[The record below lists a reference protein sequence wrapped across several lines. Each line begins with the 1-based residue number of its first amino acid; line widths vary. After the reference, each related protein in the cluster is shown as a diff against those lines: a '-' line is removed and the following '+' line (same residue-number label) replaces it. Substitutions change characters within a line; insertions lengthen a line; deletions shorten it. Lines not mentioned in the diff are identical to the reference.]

1 MDFPTCCLV
10 RMSINP
16 ARKINLELLFEYAS
30 SLPTSPR
37 IFARLDQL
45 LRNEDAS
52 LDYIS
57 SLVKMDPGLSAQV
70 IRVTNSAAYA
80 GTIKV
85 NEIGTAISRIGFN
98 ELRSILKNVVEN
110 EAFYQAV
117 PTYGETA
124 TEFADRSLDVAI
136 ISEVIAKRCGF
147 DLNAPYL
154 TGLLHQIGKLAI
166 NLYLERMDAVFDIT
180 EHSEERPLNTVEQEL
195 LGMSHFRVGGE
206 LLNHWQFETRIWQP
220 IKNQNS
226 PLHAQSQVRE
236 TSILSLAIWFS
247 DQLGGF
253 DSENPTPEH
262 IKRACKEL
270 GFDALDLPSLLDDS
284 RFEINDRKNQLA
296 MLL

>member
-1 MDFPTCCLV
+1 MASNSFE
-10 RMSINP
+10 
-16 ARKINLELLFEYAS
+16 KINLALLIEYAT

-37 IFARLDQL
+37 IYARLSQL
-45 LRNEDAS
+45 LQNEDAS

-70 IRVTNSAAYA
+70 LRVTNSAAYA
-80 GTIKV
+80 GTMKV

-98 ELRSILKNVVEN
+98 ELRSILKMVVDN
-110 EAFYQAV
+110 EAFYQAL

-136 ISEVIAKRCGF
+136 ISEVVANRCGF
-147 DLNAPYL
+147 DTTGPYI

-166 NLYLERMDAVFDIT
+166 NLYLERLEKASDIT
-180 EHSEERPLNTVEQEL
+180 EHCGDRALMVVEQEL
-195 LGMSHFRVGGE
+195 LGMSHYRVGAE
-206 LLNHWQFETRIWQP
+206 LLSHWQFEMSIWQP
-220 IKNQNS
+220 IKNLNS
-226 PLHAQSQVRE
+226 PLHAQSQLRA
-236 TSILSLAIWFS
+236 TSILSLAIWFA

-253 DSENPTPEH
+253 DPDASTPEP

-270 GFDALDLPSLLDDS
+270 GIDALDLTSLLDDS

>member
-1 MDFPTCCLV
+1 
-10 RMSINP
+10 MSTNP
-16 ARKINLELLFEYAS
+16 IEKINLELLIEYSS

-45 LRNEDAS
+45 LGNEDAS

-57 SLVKMDPGLSAQV
+57 SLVKMDPGLAAQV
-70 IRVTNSAAYA
+70 LRVTNSAAYA

-98 ELRSILKNVVEN
+98 ELRSILKMVVEK
-110 EAFYQAV
+110 EAFYQAL
-117 PTYGETA
+117 PTYDETA
-124 TEFADRSLDVAI
+124 TQFADKSLDVAI
-136 ISEVIAKRCGF
+136 ISEVIANRCGF
-147 DLNAPYL
+147 ETNAPYI

-166 NLYLERMDAVFDIT
+166 NLYLERMDKVFDIT
-180 EHSEERPLNTVEQEL
+180 EHCEERPLIEVEKEL
-195 LGMSHFRVGGE
+195 LGMSHYRIGAE
-206 LLNHWQFETRIWQP
+206 LLSHWQFETTAWQP

-226 PLHAQSQVRE
+226 PLHAQSQLRA

-253 DSENPTPEH
+253 DPDASTPDH

-270 GFDALDLPSLLDDS
+270 TLDALDLPSLLDDS

>member
-1 MDFPTCCLV
+1 
-10 RMSINP
+10 MSTNP
-16 ARKINLELLFEYAS
+16 IEKINLELLIEYAV

-37 IFARLDQL
+37 IFTRLEQL
-45 LRNEDAS
+45 LGNEDAS

-57 SLVKMDPGLSAQV
+57 SLVKMDPGIAAQV
-70 IRVTNSAAYA
+70 LRVTNSAAYA

-98 ELRSILKNVVEN
+98 ELRSILKMVVEQ
-110 EAFYQAV
+110 EAFYQAL
-117 PTYGETA
+117 PAYDETA
-124 TEFADRSLDVAI
+124 THFTDKSLDVAI
-136 ISEVIAKRCGF
+136 ISEVIANRGGF
-147 DLNAPYL
+147 ETNAPYI

-166 NLYLERMDAVFDIT
+166 NLYLERMDKMFDIT
-180 EHSEERPLNTVEQEL
+180 EHCDEQPLTKVEQDL
-195 LGMSHFRVGGE
+195 LGMTHYRVGAE
-206 LLNHWQFETRIWQP
+206 LLSHWQFEATIWQP

-226 PLHAQSQVRE
+226 PLHAQSQLRAS
-236 TSILSLAIWFS
+236 SILSLAIWFS

-253 DSENPTPEH
+253 DPDAPTPEH

-270 GFDALDLPSLLDDS
+270 GLDALDLPSLLDDS